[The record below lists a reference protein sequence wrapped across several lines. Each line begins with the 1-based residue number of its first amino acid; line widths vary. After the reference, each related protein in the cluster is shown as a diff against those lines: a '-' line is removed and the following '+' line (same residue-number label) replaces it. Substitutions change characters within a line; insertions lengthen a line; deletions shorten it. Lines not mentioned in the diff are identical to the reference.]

1 MRLGTHLECAGS
13 LHRVLGACQDG
24 VREFA
29 GRRPRLAGRLSGV
42 AEKLTGSRKEGVE
55 GLYVAIIVVL
65 VLQAS
70 WLSHSSWIQ
79 AKEITAI

>member
-42 AEKLTGSRKEGVE
+42 AEKLTGSRK
-55 GLYVAIIVVL
+55 
-65 VLQAS
+65 
-70 WLSHSSWIQ
+70 
-79 AKEITAI
+79 